1 MSRICLKKV
10 FHSIVERLQTTILR
24 IQTTIL
30 RLQTTILRLQTT
42 ILRLQ
47 TTILYFKSWLDLI
60 SFFTRFFRY
69 ILKIRIKSRKP
80 SYLFFSITFS
90 FWFLVINPLY
100 LCLYFDICKI
110 IPLTFKSNLCS
121 NFPTFVLK
129 RM

>member
-10 FHSIVERLQTTILR
+10 FHNIVE
-24 IQTTIL
+24 

-60 SFFTRFFRY
+60 YFFTRFFRY
-69 ILKIRIKSRKP
+69 ILKIRIQSRKP
-80 SYLFFSITFS
+80 SYLFFSITFP
-90 FWFLVINPLY
+90 FWFLVVINPLY